1 MKPKIKIKNMNT
13 IKIENE
19 MIRTKNFLESIP
31 KLISEL
37 KKECECY
44 EEEYNNHQMNEC
56 DSDEYYGDE
65 LTELSDEMSSI
76 DRLIKG
82 LEKLPELK

>member
-1 MKPKIKIKNMNT
+1 MDT
-13 IKIENE
+13 IEIEKE
-19 MIRTKNFLESIP
+19 MIKTKKFLESIP

-44 EEEYNNHQMNEC
+44 EEEYKHVQIEEC

-65 LTELSDEMSSI
+65 LTQLSETMSSI

-82 LEKLPELK
+82 LETIKN

>member
-1 MKPKIKIKNMNT
+1 MNT
-13 IKIENE
+13 IEIENE

-44 EEEYNNHQMNEC
+44 EEEYKFIEMNELDDGSEGASEFC
-56 DSDEYYGDE
+56 
-65 LTELSDEMSSI
+65 
-76 DRLIKG
+76 LINNQIISQNAEIK
-82 LEKLPELK
+82 K